1 MTDTR
6 THGEHVG
13 RPVVEAIV
21 GKLGGGGVTPKP
33 RGVRIPAVVAVN
45 LHDGGSVA
53 AERTRAT
60 CVWSVNLLELIS
72 W

>member
-1 MTDTR
+1 M
-6 THGEHVG
+6 
-13 RPVVEAIV
+13 EAIA
-21 GKLGGGGVTPKP
+21 GELGGQHDGGVTSKP
-33 RGVRIPAVVAVN
+33 CGVRIPAVVAVN